1 MPRCSRW
8 VIRAIALRAASF
20 WKGSYYAQ
28 IIASNVGEEIRAA
41 SEAVARALAERLEDG
56 SGQVWGLE
64 ELPRENRV
72 SVQYFK
78 RDALSLD
85 FLGETYT
92 ALPKR
97 CG

>member
-1 MPRCSRW
+1 M
-8 VIRAIALRAASF
+8 
-20 WKGSYYAQ
+20 
-28 IIASNVGEEIRAA
+28 GEEIRAA

-56 SGQVWGLE
+56 SDQVWGLE

-92 ALPKR
+92 ALYEAMRVSGRPLLRCTIRPKR
-97 CG
+97 LRKR